1 MQKTVHNMV
10 QRMGQ
15 RVGLLGGTFDPIHF
29 GHLRA
34 AVEVREA
41 LMLHEI
47 WFVVAA
53 SPPHKACL
61 TPFHHRQAMVEL
73 AIREHNGFK
82 CIDIEAKWPGPSY
95 SIDTLRLLTQGRP
108 GLDPLR
114 CEFFFVLGVDQFQG
128 ITFWKDYER
137 LLDYAHLVV
146 IDRGVEREVAKK
158 AALHVIE
165 EVFSDY
171 RPFDETLTRFV
182 CSNRHDIQLLHVT
195 RLDISSSMI
204 RKRLRTGH
212 AVDFLT
218 EHSVIEYINANN
230 FYNIAGVYEEN

>member
-1 MQKTVHNMV
+1 MQNSV
-10 QRMGQ
+10 QHMG
-15 RVGLLGGTFDPIHF
+15 RRIGLLGGTFDPIHF

-41 LMLHEI
+41 FSLHEV

-73 AIREHNGFK
+73 AIRGHNGFI
-82 CIDIEAKWPGPSY
+82 CIDVEAKRPGPSY
-95 SIDTLRLLTQGRP
+95 SIDTLRLLTQERP
-108 GLDPLR
+108 SLNSLND
-114 CEFFFVLGVDQFQG
+114 EFFFVLGVDQFQE
-128 ITFWKDYER
+128 ITSWKEYER

-146 IDRGVEREVAKK
+146 IDRGYECEAAKK
-158 AALHVIE
+158 AALRVIE

-182 CSNRHDIQLLHVT
+182 CSNRNDIHLLHVT

-204 RKRLRTGH
+204 RKRLRMGH

-218 EHSVIEYINANN
+218 ERSVIEYMNVNN
-230 FYNIAGVYEEN
+230 FYKIAGVYERN